1 MADVKKYNVG
11 DILYYR
17 GRAKCTVI
25 QNTLAPG
32 GTNIGEAVL
41 WLRDGSGAAIA
52 VPVLNQHLF
61 VTEKQIGI
69 LQKWNPGL
77 PEQ

>member
-1 MADVKKYNVG
+1 MADIKKYKEG
-11 DILYYR
+11 QTLYYR

-32 GTNIGEAVL
+32 GTNANEAIL

-77 PEQ
+77 PKE

>member
-1 MADVKKYNVG
+1 MADIKKYKPG
-11 DILYYR
+11 ETLYYR
-17 GRAKCTVI
+17 GRQKCTVI
-25 QNTLAPG
+25 QNTLSAG
-32 GTNIGEAVL
+32 GVNASEAVL

-61 VTEKQIGI
+61 VSETQIGI

-77 PEQ
+77 PKE